1 MKEKIILAYS
11 GGLDTSTIVPWL
23 KNNYDCEVHAVC
35 VNVGQ
40 VKDEEREDLQA
51 RALRYGAETIQ
62 IVDATDEL
70 VHDYIFPMIKSGAI
84 YEGKYLLG
92 TSIARPLIAKILVDK
107 AKEINADAICH
118 GATGKGNDQVRFEL
132 TIMALAPEIKIIAP
146 WRIWDIK
153 SRQDAL
159 DYCIKHD
166 IKLNMSAEESYSKD
180 MNIWHHSHE
189 GMDIESHANF
199 PMYDKILEM
208 TTPLM
213 HTPDEPEYLELT
225 FEKGVPVTLDGQAM
239 SGTQMIE
246 KLNVLGGK
254 HGIGIID
261 MVENRV
267 VGMKSRG
274 VYETPGGTILY
285 FAHNELEQLCL
296 DRDMSAYKRTAAVK
310 YADIVYAGQW
320 FTPLREALDAFFD
333 KTQET
338 VSGSVKLMLYKG
350 NLITVS
356 IVSPDSLYNEEIASF
371 ATGELYNHHDA
382 EGFIKL
388 FGLPQ
393 KIRALMKEMKNQ

>member
-70 VHDYIFPMIKSGAI
+70 VQDYLFPMIKSGAI

-107 AKEINADAICH
+107 AKEIDADAICH

-180 MNIWHHSHE
+180 MNIWHLSHE
-189 GMDIESHANF
+189 GMDLESPANF
-199 PMYDKILEM
+199 PVYDKILEM

-225 FEKGVPVTLDGQAM
+225 FEKGIPMTLNGEKI

-320 FTPLREALDAFFD
+320 FTPLREALDAFFE

-356 IVSPDSLYNEEIASF
+356 IISPDSLYNEEIASF

>member
-1 MKEKIILAYS
+1 M
-11 GGLDTSTIVPWL
+11 PWL

-180 MNIWHHSHE
+180 MNIWHLSHE
-189 GMDIESHANF
+189 GMDLESPANF

>member
-70 VHDYIFPMIKSGAI
+70 VQDYLFPMIKSGAI

-107 AKEINADAICH
+107 AKEIDADAICH

-180 MNIWHHSHE
+180 MNIWHLSHE
-189 GMDIESHANF
+189 GMDLESPANF
-199 PMYDKILEM
+199 PVYDKILEM

-225 FEKGVPVTLDGQAM
+225 FEKGIPVTLNGEKI

-320 FTPLREALDAFFD
+320 FTPLREALDAFFE

-356 IVSPDSLYNEEIASF
+356 IISPDSLYNEEIASF

>member
-1 MKEKIILAYS
+1 M
-11 GGLDTSTIVPWL
+11 
-23 KNNYDCEVHAVC
+23 
-35 VNVGQ
+35 
-40 VKDEEREDLQA
+40 
-51 RALRYGAETIQ
+51 
-62 IVDATDEL
+62 
-70 VHDYIFPMIKSGAI
+70 
-84 YEGKYLLG
+84 
-92 TSIARPLIAKILVDK
+92 
-107 AKEINADAICH
+107 
-118 GATGKGNDQVRFEL
+118 
-132 TIMALAPEIKIIAP
+132 
-146 WRIWDIK
+146 
-153 SRQDAL
+153 
-159 DYCIKHD
+159 
-166 IKLNMSAEESYSKD
+166 
-180 MNIWHHSHE
+180 
-189 GMDIESHANF
+189 
-199 PMYDKILEM
+199 
-208 TTPLM
+208 
-213 HTPDEPEYLELT
+213 T
-225 FEKGVPVTLDGQAM
+225 FEKGVPKSVNGKEMKVSD
-239 SGTQMIE
+239 IIRE
-246 KLNVLGGK
+246 LNTLGGK